1 MRYAP
6 STPDEQQAM
15 LEAIGI
21 ERFEDLLEGVPE
33 HLRMSGSIPLPD
45 GVSEME
51 VRARLEEL
59 ACRNL
64 SGVKHVCF
72 AGCGTYDHF
81 VPSAID
87 AVVSRSE
94 YTTAY
99 TPYQSEV
106 SQGTLQVIYEFQSLI
121 AELTG
126 MDVANASLY
135 DGAHA
140 LAEGMLMAHG
150 LRRVD
155 RVLVTAA
162 LNPHYRRVLDTY
174 AEGMGIEVVT
184 VPVGPDGRTDASA
197 LDQALAEPASAFLLA
212 QPNVFGCL
220 EDARAL
226 AEKVHAAGEKKA
238 PLVIASVYPTSL
250 GLIEP
255 PGAWGADVAT
265 GEGQSLGIPMS
276 LGGPYLGL
284 YAAKEEFLRRMPGR
298 LIGRTVDWDD
308 RSAFV
313 MTLATREQHIRREKA
328 TSNICTNQGLF
339 ATWATVYMTL
349 VGPRG
354 LKEIAVRSAQN
365 ARYLAGGLSG
375 IDGVSLTYPDTPFF
389 NEFTLTLPGGPGPV
403 LERLTEQGFL
413 GGVDLTRFGDG
424 LPGHLLVAVTERR
437 TRDEMDRFTEA
448 MADAVS

>member
-1 MRYAP
+1 
-6 STPDEQQAM
+6 M
-15 LEAIGI
+15 LEAIGV

-33 HLRMSGSIPLPD
+33 HLRMPGSIPLPD

-51 VRARLEEL
+51 VRTRLEEL
-59 ACRNL
+59 ASRNL
-64 SGVKHVCF
+64 SGADHVCF
-72 AGCGTYDHF
+72 AGCGAYDHF

-140 LAEGMLMAHG
+140 LAEGMLMAQG
-150 LRRVD
+150 LRRTD
-155 RVLVTAA
+155 RVLVSAA
-162 LNPHYRRVLDTY
+162 LHPHYRKVLDTY
-174 AEGMGIEVVT
+174 AEGMEIEIVT
-184 VPVGPDGRTDASA
+184 VPVDGEGRTDAGA
-197 LDQALAEPASAFLLA
+197 LDEALAEPAAAFILA
-212 QPNVFGCL
+212 QPNLFGCL

-226 AEKVHAAGEKKA
+226 TEKVHAADQKKA

-255 PGAWGADVAT
+255 PGAWGADVAS
-265 GEGQSLGIPMS
+265 GDGQSLGIPLS

-284 YAAKEEFLRRMPGR
+284 FAAKEEFLRRMPGR
-298 LIGRTVDWDD
+298 LIGRTVDQDD
-308 RSAFV
+308 RTAYV
-313 MTLATREQHIRREKA
+313 MTLATREQHIRRARA
-328 TSNICTNQGLF
+328 TSNICTNQGLM
-339 ATWATVYMTL
+339 ATWATVYMSL
-349 VGPRG
+349 VGPKG

-365 ARYLAGGLSG
+365 ARYLASQLAG

-389 NEFTLTLPGGPGPV
+389 NEFTLTLPGEPGPV

-413 GGVDLTRFGDG
+413 GGVDLTRFGEG

-437 TRDEMDRFTEA
+437 TREEMDRFTQA
-448 MADAVS
+448 LTDAVG

>member
-1 MRYAP
+1 MF
-6 STPDEQQAM
+6 
-15 LEAIGI
+15 EAIGV

-51 VRARLEEL
+51 LRARLEEL

-72 AGCGTYDHF
+72 AGCGAYDHF

-99 TPYQSEV
+99 TPYQAEV

-150 LRRVD
+150 LRKTD

-174 AEGMGIEVVT
+174 AEGMGIEVTT
-184 VPVGPDGRTDASA
+184 VPVGSDGRTDAAA
-197 LDQALAEPASAFLLA
+197 LEEALTEPAAALILA

-226 AEKVHAAGEKKA
+226 ASLAHGADQKKP
-238 PLVIASVYPTSL
+238 PLVIASIYPTSL
-250 GLIEP
+250 GLLEP
-255 PGAWGADVAT
+255 PGVWGADVAA

-284 YAAKEEFLRRMPGR
+284 FAAKEEYLRRMPGR
-298 LIGRTVDWDD
+298 LIGRTVDQDG

-349 VGPRG
+349 VGPKG
-354 LKEIAVRSAQN
+354 LKEIAVRSAQT
-365 ARYLAGGLSG
+365 ARYLAEQLSG
-375 IDGVSLTYPDTPFF
+375 IEGVSMTYPDSPFF
-389 NEFTLTLPGGPGPV
+389 NEFTLTLPGEPGPV
-403 LERLTEQGFL
+403 LERLTDQGIL
-413 GGVDLTRFGDG
+413 GGVDITRFGEG
-424 LPGHLLVAVTERR
+424 LPGDLLVAVTERR
-437 TRDEMDRFTEA
+437 TRAEMDHFTQA
-448 MADAVS
+448 LADAVS

>member
-15 LEAIGI
+15 LEAIGV

-33 HLRMSGSIPLPD
+33 HLRMSGTIPLPD

-64 SGVKHVCF
+64 SGAEHVCF
-72 AGCGTYDHF
+72 AGCGAYDHF

-106 SQGTLQVIYEFQSLI
+106 SQGTLQVIYEFQSLV

-150 LRRVD
+150 LRRID

-174 AEGMGIEVVT
+174 AAGMEIEVVT
-184 VPVGPDGRTDASA
+184 VPAGGDGRTDAAA
-197 LDQALAEPASAFLLA
+197 LEEALSEPAAAFILS

-220 EDARAL
+220 EDAGAL
-226 AEKVHAAGEKKA
+226 AGMVHGADQKKA

-255 PGAWGADVAT
+255 PGAWGADVAA
-265 GEGQSLGIPMS
+265 GEGQSLGIPLS

-284 YAAKEEFLRRMPGR
+284 FAAKEEFLRRMPGR
-298 LIGRTVDWDD
+298 LIGRTVDQDG
-308 RSAFV
+308 RSSFV

-349 VGPRG
+349 VGPKG
-354 LKEIAVRSAQN
+354 LKEIALRSARN
-365 ARYLAGGLSG
+365 ARYLAGRLTG
-375 IDGVSLTYPDTPFF
+375 IEGVDLTYPDTPFF

-403 LERLTEQGFL
+403 LERLTGEGYL
-413 GGVDLTRFGDG
+413 GGVDITRFGEG

-437 TRDEMDRFTEA
+437 TREEMDGFTQA
-448 MADAVS
+448 LADAVS